1 MYNKVQLLLTLHQGK
16 ALNLF
21 EAHLAEEGERICK
34 LLPHGTRHLRGVR
47 LSNDPTRQTAYA
59 MELSGEQESFDVV
72 FEVGAEGA
80 DWSKLTSAL
89 NGITQNLAAWIVPL
103 KSAVIAGSEHVII
116 PGECPLLL
124 VYALRR
130 LTSLS
135 SQQFH
140 DYWLNKHA
148 EVARTIPVLRAY
160 RQFHADEKAT
170 IEAAGELGIAIAD
183 FDGAAQGYYREIKD
197 FMDIMTQP
205 EVVADAIED
214 EKRFIDIPRSSMGL
228 YRIVWNQTVF

>member
-1 MYNKVQLLLTLHQGK
+1 MYNKVQLLLTLNRNNPPDLCEVQ
-16 ALNLF
+16 
-21 EAHLAEEGERICK
+21 LAAEGERICR
-34 LLPHGTRHLRGVR
+34 LLPPGAHHLRAIR
-47 LSNDPTRQTAYA
+47 LSDDPTRQTAYA
-59 MELSGEQESFDVV
+59 TELSGEQDSFDVV
-72 FEVGAEGA
+72 FEVGAQGA
-80 DWSKLTSAL
+80 EWSILTLAL
-89 NGITQNLAAWIVPL
+89 NGLTRNLAAWIVPQ

-130 LTSLS
+130 LPALTSR
-135 SQQFH
+135 QFH

-170 IEAAGELGIAIAD
+170 SEAARELGIAIAD

-214 EKRFIDIPRSSMGL
+214 EKRFIDIPRSAMGL
-228 YRIVWNQTVF
+228 YRIAWNQQV